1 MVRHTFNWG
10 SKTYIMGIINM
21 SPESFSGDGFD
32 NVNEAI
38 IHAKNLVNDG
48 ADMLDIGGKSTR
60 PHTSTFVENQI
71 GGNKSTNDLRKVDRD
86 EELRRVIPII
96 TKLKSEVS
104 VPISIDTYDVEV
116 GRQALVAGATVINDI
131 WGLKADP
138 KLARVAAEHDAQLVI
153 MHNQKDTLYTNLVSE
168 IKMSLM
174 NSVEIA
180 RKAGVAKE
188 NIVLDPGFGF
198 GKLPNQNLQVLRRLN
213 ELKALG
219 FPILV
224 GTSNKSTI
232 GSVLDLPIDKRIE
245 GTSATVAISI
255 ANGADIVRVHDVK
268 TMSLVSK
275 MTDAVIRYR
284 CSEGDG

>member
-1 MVRHTFNWG
+1 
-10 SKTYIMGIINM
+10 MGIINM

-32 NVNEAI
+32 DVNKAI
-38 IHAKNLVNDG
+38 THAKNLVNDG
-48 ADMLDIGGKSTR
+48 ADILDIGGKSTR
-60 PHTSTFVENQI
+60 PHTSTFIENQI
-71 GGNKSTNDLRKVDRD
+71 QDSKSKNDLRKVDRD
-86 EELRRVIPII
+86 EELRRVIPLIA
-96 TKLKSEVS
+96 KLKSEVS
-104 VPISIDTYDVEV
+104 VPISIDTYDAKVAQ
-116 GRQALVAGATVINDI
+116 QALIAGATVINDI

-138 KLARVAAEHDAQLVI
+138 KLARVAAEFDAQLVI
-153 MHNQKDTLYTNLVSE
+153 MHNQEDTLYTNLVSE
-168 IKMSLM
+168 IKASLI

-188 NIVLDPGFGF
+188 NIILDPGFGF

-219 FPILV
+219 FPILI

-232 GSVLDLPIDKRIE
+232 GSVLDLRIDKRTE

-255 ANGADIVRVHDVK
+255 ANGADIVRAHDVK

-275 MTDAVIRYR
+275 MTDAVIRHEP
-284 CSEGDG
+284 SEGDG

>member
-1 MVRHTFNWG
+1 MVLHTFNWG

-32 NVNEAI
+32 DVNKAI
-38 IHAKNLVNDG
+38 THAKNLVNDG
-48 ADMLDIGGKSTR
+48 ADILDIGGKSTR
-60 PHTSTFVENQI
+60 PHTSTFIENQI
-71 GGNKSTNDLRKVDRD
+71 QDSKSKNDLRKVDRD
-86 EELRRVIPII
+86 EELRRVIPLIA
-96 TKLKSEVS
+96 KLKSEVS
-104 VPISIDTYDVEV
+104 VPISIDTYDAKVAQ
-116 GRQALVAGATVINDI
+116 QALIAGATVINDI

-138 KLARVAAEHDAQLVI
+138 KLARVAAEFDAQLVI
-153 MHNQKDTLYTNLVSE
+153 MHNQEDTLYTNLVSE
-168 IKMSLM
+168 IKASLI

-188 NIVLDPGFGF
+188 NIILDPGFGF

-219 FPILV
+219 FPILI

-232 GSVLDLPIDKRIE
+232 GSVLDLRIDKRTE

-255 ANGADIVRVHDVK
+255 ANGADIVRAHDVK

-275 MTDAVIRYR
+275 MTDAVIRHEP
-284 CSEGDG
+284 SEGDG